1 MPELNESILREIQE
15 LKRGDVP
22 INSSESDDSVK
33 EEVEPITHPAENE
46 KNTRE
51 RVITIRHRFTISNI
65 DCLQPNSLAKD
76 EKDGGTIPT
85 SNDVYCY
92 QTRVT

>member
-33 EEVEPITHPAENE
+33 EEVEPIIHPAEND
-46 KNTRE
+46 KTTRE
-51 RVITIRHRFTISNI
+51 RVITIRHRFTTSNI

-76 EKDGGTIPT
+76 DKDGRTIST
-85 SNDVYCY
+85 SNSVYC
-92 QTRVT
+92 